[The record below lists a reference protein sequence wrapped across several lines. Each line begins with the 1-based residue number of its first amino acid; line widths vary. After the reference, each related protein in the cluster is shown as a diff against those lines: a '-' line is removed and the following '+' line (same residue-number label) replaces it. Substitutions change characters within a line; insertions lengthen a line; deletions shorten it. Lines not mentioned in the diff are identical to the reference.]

1 MATPDIVAGRAG
13 QPDGG
18 ARHVLGPGPSSLGD
32 AGQDAVMQS
41 GDFLPCLH
49 RQLGIEPNVL
59 AIEDLD
65 RLVPGRESEIVR
77 FGTLDPIL
85 A

>member
-1 MATPDIVAGRAG
+1 
-13 QPDGG
+13 
-18 ARHVLGPGPSSLGD
+18 
-32 AGQDAVMQS
+32 MQS